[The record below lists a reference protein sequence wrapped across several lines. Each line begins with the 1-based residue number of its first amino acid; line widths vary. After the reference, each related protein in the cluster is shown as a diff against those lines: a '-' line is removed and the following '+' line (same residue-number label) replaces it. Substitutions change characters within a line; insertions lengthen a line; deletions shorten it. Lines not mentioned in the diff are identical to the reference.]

1 MVVVELLRSILELPG
16 EFLEVATHDPVAAVL
31 IAIGAVLVGGPMLV
45 GGIYV
50 AGALLEV
57 VSSGPR
63 GEQHPQE

>member
-1 MVVVELLRSILELPG
+1 MVVAELLRSILELPG
-16 EFLEVATHDPVAAVL
+16 EFLEVATHDPLAAVL

-50 AGALLEV
+50 AGAFLEL

>member
-1 MVVVELLRSILELPG
+1 MVVAELLRSIFELPG

-50 AGALLEV
+50 AGAFLEL